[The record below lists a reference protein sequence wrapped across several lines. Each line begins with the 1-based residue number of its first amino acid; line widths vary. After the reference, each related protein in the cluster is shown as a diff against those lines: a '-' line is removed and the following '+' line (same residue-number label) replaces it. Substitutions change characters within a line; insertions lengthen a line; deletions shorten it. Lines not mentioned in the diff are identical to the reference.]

1 MTERTKS
8 LLGIAAAAAITLGP
22 SAGTAAAASYAGAST
37 LTAIAVG
44 ATTSGILLGILVTI
58 TMVSSIQTD
67 LTRRLETATK
77 VDLAIVDQLEAMAAQ
92 DRNRDQAIVSIAHN
106 FISQGNFNRAFAVAL
121 QEVFRAVTRGE
132 STLDIDTETGD
143 VTVH

>member
-58 TMVSSIQTD
+58 TIGAHRQLDMMGTPKISGMMNQSKI
-67 LTRRLETATK
+67 
-77 VDLAIVDQLEAMAAQ
+77 AITPRVT
-92 DRNRDQAIVSIAHN
+92 NS
-106 FISQGNFNRAFAVAL
+106 AF
-121 QEVFRAVTRGE
+121 EE
-132 STLDIDTETGD
+132 
-143 VTVH
+143 